1 MAFVKEDDLYQNFV
15 KHVQD
20 YMFNNTSMC
29 KSLECKLHNQ
39 FNNKKIKQQSEK
51 IESINK
57 NIFIPSDSD
66 SLFWCLYIIKN
77 GISNYTQ
84 LTNRN
89 MIVEKKM
96 KIDYVERLRKEKQ
109 LIKQYKFDTITNT
122 ENMLANETRIDINTF
137 LTLCVL
143 GCLNIFFIKKN
154 TYFELNMNDSNKI
167 YIIKYISEKDK
178 YGFEET
184 NKDNLDDFRN
194 KYYKV
199 DNMSKPIKSMSGYK
213 TQELVDIC
221 NKLGIE
227 TSVVSGGS
235 ASNNKSNKNNKNNE
249 NNEVNEIVSGDNTKT
264 KSKKDLYESIIKY
277 F

>member
-20 YMFNNTSMC
+20 YMFNNTNIC
-29 KSLECKLHNQ
+29 KSLECRIYNQ
-39 FNNKKIKQQSEK
+39 FNTKKTKQQLENL
-51 IESINK
+51 ENLNK
-57 NIFIPSDSD
+57 NIFVPNDND

-77 GISNYTQ
+77 GLSNYTQ

-89 MIVEKKM
+89 LIVEKKL
-96 KIDYVERLRKEKQ
+96 KIEYVERLRKEKQ
-109 LIKQYKFDTITNT
+109 LIKQYKFDTLTNI
-122 ENMLANETRIDINTF
+122 ENSLANETRIDINTF
-137 LTLCVL
+137 LTLCVI
-143 GCLNIFFIKKN
+143 GSLNIFFIKKN

-167 YIIKYISEKDK
+167 YIIKYIPEKDK

-184 NKDNLDDFRN
+184 NKENINDFRE
-194 KYYKV
+194 KFYKV
-199 DNMSKPIKSMSGYK
+199 DNLTKPIKSLSSYK
-213 TQELVDIC
+213 TQELLDIC

-227 TSVVSGGS
+227 TTLTSE
-235 ASNNKSNKNNKNNE
+235 NNKSKN
-249 NNEVNEIVSGDNTKT
+249 

>member
-1 MAFVKEDDLYQNFV
+1 MAFVKEDDIYQNFV

-20 YMFNNTSMC
+20 YMFSNTNIC
-29 KSLECKLHNQ
+29 KSLECRVHEQ
-39 FNNKKIKQQSEK
+39 FNNKKKKQQVDNLEN
-51 IESINK
+51 INK

-66 SLFWCLYIIKN
+66 TLFWCLYIIKN
-77 GISNYTQ
+77 GLSNYSQ

-89 MIVEKKM
+89 LIVEKKF
-96 KIDYVERLRKEKQ
+96 KIEYVERLRKEKQ
-109 LIKQYKFDTITNT
+109 LIKQYKFDTLTNI
-122 ENMLANETRIDINTF
+122 ENSLANENRIDINTF
-137 LTLCVL
+137 LTLCVV

-184 NKDNLDDFRN
+184 NKDNLNDFRE
-194 KYYKV
+194 KFYKL
-199 DNMSKPIKSMSGYK
+199 DNMSKPIKSLSSYK

-227 TSVVSGGS
+227 TTINSE
-235 ASNNKSNKNNKNNE
+235 NNITKNKN
-249 NNEVNEIVSGDNTKT
+249 
-264 KSKKDLYESIIKY
+264 KKDLYESIIKY

>member
-39 FNNKKIKQQSEK
+39 YNNKKIKQLSEK
-51 IESINK
+51 MECK
-57 NIFIPSDSD
+57 NIFIPSDGD
-66 SLFWCLYIIKN
+66 SLFWSLYIIKN
-77 GISNYTQ
+77 GLANYTQ

-96 KIDYVERLRKEKQ
+96 KIEYVERLRKEKQ
-109 LIKQYKFDTITNT
+109 LIKQYKFDTLTNI

-137 LTLCVL
+137 LTLCVV

-199 DNMSKPIKSMSGYK
+199 DNLSKPIKSMSAYK

-221 NKLGIE
+221 NKLGID
-227 TSVVSGGS
+227 TNIDSS
-235 ASNNKSNKNNKNNE
+235 SN
-249 NNEVNEIVSGDNTKT
+249 DNTKI

>member
-20 YMFNNTSMC
+20 YMFNNTNMC
-29 KSLECKLHNQ
+29 KSLECRLHNQ
-39 FNNKKIKQQSEK
+39 YNNKKIKQQSEK
-51 IESINK
+51 MESINK

-66 SLFWCLYIIKN
+66 TLFWCLYIIKN
-77 GISNYTQ
+77 GLTNYTQ

-109 LIKQYKFDTITNT
+109 LIKQYKFDTLTNT
-122 ENMLANETRIDINTF
+122 ENMLANETRIDVNTF
-137 LTLCVL
+137 LTLCVV

-199 DNMSKPIKSMSGYK
+199 DNLSKPIKSMSAYK

-227 TSVVSGGS
+227 TNVVSCS
-235 ASNNKSNKNNKNNE
+235 SSSPSNISDNAKS
-249 NNEVNEIVSGDNTKT
+249 
-264 KSKKDLYESIIKY
+264 KSKKDLYEAIIKY

>member
-20 YMFNNTSMC
+20 YMFNNTTIC
-29 KSLECKLHNQ
+29 KSLECKLHEQ
-39 FNNKKIKQQSEK
+39 YNNKKTKQQTEK
-51 IESINK
+51 IDNINK

-77 GISNYTQ
+77 GITNYSQ

-89 MIVEKKM
+89 LIVEKKL
-96 KIDYVERLRKEKQ
+96 KIEYVERLRKEKQ
-109 LIKQYKFDTITNT
+109 LIKQYKFDTLTNI
-122 ENMLANETRIDINTF
+122 ENTLANETRIDINTF
-137 LTLCVL
+137 LTLCVV
-143 GCLNIFFIKKN
+143 GSLNLFFIKKN
-154 TYFELNMNDSNKI
+154 TYFELNMNDSNKF
-167 YIIKYISEKDK
+167 YIIKYFSDKDK

-184 NKDNLDDFRN
+184 NKDNLDDFRD

-199 DNMSKPIKSMSGYK
+199 DNLAKPIKTMSGYK

-227 TSVVSGGS
+227 TTTVS
-235 ASNNKSNKNNKNNE
+235 ASSSAN
-249 NNEVNEIVSGDNTKT
+249 KT
-264 KSKKDLYESIIKY
+264 KSKKDLYEAIIKY

>member
-20 YMFNNTSMC
+20 YMFNNTNIC
-29 KSLECKLHNQ
+29 KSLESKLHEQ
-39 FNNKKIKQQSEK
+39 YNNKKTKQQTDK
-51 IESINK
+51 IENINK

-77 GISNYTQ
+77 GITNYSQ

-89 MIVEKKM
+89 LIVEKKL
-96 KIDYVERLRKEKQ
+96 KIEYVERLRKEKQ
-109 LIKQYKFDTITNT
+109 LIKQYKFDTLTNI
-122 ENMLANETRIDINTF
+122 ENVLANETRIDINTF
-137 LTLCVL
+137 LTLCVV
-143 GCLNIFFIKKN
+143 GSLNVFFIKKN
-154 TYFELNMNDSNKI
+154 TYFELNMNDSNKF
-167 YIIKYISEKDK
+167 YIIKYISDKDK

-184 NKDNLDDFRN
+184 NKDNLDDFRD

-199 DNMSKPIKSMSGYK
+199 DNLSKPIKTMSAYK

-227 TSVVSGGS
+227 TATVS
-235 ASNNKSNKNNKNNE
+235 ASSS
-249 NNEVNEIVSGDNTKT
+249 VNKT
-264 KSKKDLYESIIKY
+264 KSKKDLYEAIIKY